1 MKNLIT
7 LILLL
12 FTSISFSQEMTVL
25 YMNSTWNSRN
35 DWKDVDNL
43 KRAKILKVDF
53 DSQKPSIK
61 QAIRSVPAVIVLK
74 DGRPV
79 ATWQADL
86 SMQLKV
92 RWEDVQDVIDGKS
105 VPTLRRRSSTN

>member
-12 FTSISFSQEMTVL
+12 FTSFSFAQDMTVL
-25 YMNSTWNSRN
+25 YMNSKWNTRN
-35 DWKDVDNL
+35 EWKDIDNL

-53 DSQKPSIK
+53 DSQPLNIK

-86 SMQLKV
+86 SMKLKV
-92 RWEDVQDVIDGKS
+92 RWEDVQDVIDGKLI
-105 VPTLRRRSSTN
+105 PRRRSTSN

>member
-25 YMNSTWNSRN
+25 YMNSSWNARN
-35 DWKDVDNL
+35 HYADVDKL
-43 KRAKILKVDF
+43 KRAKILKVNFED
-53 DSQKPSIK
+53 QPVSIR
-61 QAIRSVPAVIVLK
+61 QAIRSVPAIIVLK

-86 SMQLKV
+86 SMKLKV
-92 RWEDVQDVIDGKS
+92 RWEDVQDVIDGVV
-105 VPTLRRRSSTN
+105 VPKLRRASTN